1 VKSNFILSMSKSSE
15 KELPEQDEKVIQEIL
30 DAIKEPTLT
39 GDLSVLAQKI
49 IQPQTKDT
57 SS

>member
-1 VKSNFILSMSKSSE
+1 MSKSSE